1 MRMSHI
7 DWQTKLE
14 IEKYICFK
22 TLQVKFKKLIEYIAL
37 SHFPHLSK
45 EQVGQL
51 LKLLKVAIELL

>member
-14 IEKYICFK
+14 IVKCICFQ

-51 LKLLKVAIELL
+51 LKLLKLAI